1 MEQRGANYY
10 ETERRKNTAL
20 YNERLIQS
28 GRLSRR
34 EPQTNWEKWA
44 QRRVKREKERKQ
56 RKLRDEKRDDPP
68 SYFMSQYYQLPNI
81 PPPPYESYEE
91 YQKRINKK

>member
-20 YNERLIQS
+20 YNERSYKQIDFLEKTS
-28 GRLSRR
+28 
-34 EPQTNWEKWA
+34 TNWEKWA

-56 RKLRDEKRDDPP
+56 E
-68 SYFMSQYYQLPNI
+68 N
-81 PPPPYESYEE
+81 
-91 YQKRINKK
+91 